1 MLYWL
6 VNIHDNY
13 VVAFGFGVV
22 FGVFGGGGFSI
33 SRVSGLS
40 FSDGVKGSIIQEGL
54 TVESMLLHIERR
66 RLWRFG
72 HINKMPSGCL
82 LDGTCP

>member
-1 MLYWL
+1 MHWL

-13 VVAFGFGVV
+13 VVAFGFGV
-22 FGVFGGGGFSI
+22 GVFFGFFLFVI

-54 TVESMLLHIERR
+54 TVESILLHIERSQ
-66 RLWRFG
+66 LWRFG
-72 HINKMPSGCL
+72 HINEMPSGCL
-82 LDGTCP
+82 LGGTCP

>member
-22 FGVFGGGGFSI
+22 FGGGFSI

>member
-22 FGVFGGGGFSI
+22 FGGGVSI

>member
-22 FGVFGGGGFSI
+22 LGVLGFFFSI

-40 FSDGVKGSIIQEGL
+40 FSVGVKGSIIQEGL
-54 TVESMLLHIERR
+54 TVESMLLHIERS

-82 LDGTCP
+82 LGGTCP

>member
-22 FGVFGGGGFSI
+22 FGGGGSI

>member
-13 VVAFGFGVV
+13 VVAFGFGV
-22 FGVFGGGGFSI
+22 VFGGGGFSI

>member
-22 FGVFGGGGFSI
+22 FGGGGVSI